1 MNIFGIIKIYID
13 NIVKNSYNAYK
24 AFMLV
29 LFLYFLVNEFTNYD
43 IIIESSKDS
52 NLYFGFPEPAN
63 PNLYGIIEL
72 HNFIMFFI
80 VMIVFFTLITISE
93 VLSNFSVQHLRGV
106 EAYNK
111 VKHIYNINIQHN
123 TTLELFWTAIPFMT
137 LFAIAIPSFA
147 FLYAGELPRDCSLSL
162 KVIAHQWFWSYELTV
177 HLRDNIKPLY
187 LYETISNMDSYEY
200 QAYLKN
206 FHSKNENLNNV
217 STLPIEFKKSNINNF
232 LTHKINIIQNFKILP
247 KLNFLEIFNIDSTIQ
262 NDTTNYLFKLL
273 ESSKLES
280 TISKSV
286 FSNFNDNTKV
296 LDYNDYI
303 NSLTTIKLFDTKLNC
318 KENLFF
324 NKYCNNIERDCS
336 INFESYLQPIA
347 DLKDSA
353 RLLKTTNPVVLP
365 VGTYVKVLITS
376 DDVIHSWALKDLGL
390 KLDAAPGRTNQTT
403 LIIDKLGR
411 YSGQCSE
418 LCGAQHG
425 FMPIE
430 IFCVDR
436 ITFISYFMNESSDF
450 FHIFYKTNFLY
461 YLFELEK
468 QVYSLNQ
475 IVLPDQAIQLFNKE
489 MLSKKSFEYIA
500 KNSWGSFKDELLT
513 QRSIRSL
520 CLTALNNNIKVS
532 NESMEFISKLNL
544 KLDLGFIKNY
554 LKDSSEIHNL
564 SSEKLSYIK
573 SLGLNLDKEFKLIK
587 NSLQNITK

>member
-24 AFMLV
+24 AFMVV

-43 IIIESSKDS
+43 IIIGSSQYS
-52 NLYFGFPEPAN
+52 NLRFGFSEPAN
-63 PNLYGIIEL
+63 PSLYGIIEL

-80 VMIVFFTLITISE
+80 VMIVFFTLLTISE
-93 VLSNFSVQHLRGV
+93 VLSNFSVQHLKGV
-106 EAYNK
+106 EGYNK
-111 VKHIYNINIQHN
+111 VKQIYNINIQHN

-206 FHSKNENLNNV
+206 LYSKNENLKDA
-217 STLPIEFKKSNINNF
+217 SKLPTGLKITNLNNF
-232 LTHKINIIQNFKILP
+232 LNHKTNILQDLEILP
-247 KLNFLEIFNIDSTIQ
+247 RVDLLKSLNIDLSIAKH
-262 NDTTNYLFKLL
+262 TTNYLFKLV
-273 ESSKLES
+273 EFSKS
-280 TISKSV
+280 VFINNNISKSV
-286 FSNFNDNTKV
+286 FGNFNDNTKV
-296 LDYNDYI
+296 LDYNDYL
-303 NSLTTIKLFDTKLNC
+303 NSLTTIKLLDTKLDC

-336 INFESYLQPIA
+336 INFESYLQPIG

-376 DDVIHSWALKDLGL
+376 DDVIHSWALKELGL

-411 YSGQCSE
+411 YTGQCSE

-500 KNSWGSFKDELLT
+500 KNSWGSFKNELLT
-513 QRSIRSL
+513 QKSIISL
-520 CLTALNNNIKVS
+520 YLTALNNNIR
-532 NESMEFISKLNL
+532 N
-544 KLDLGFIKNY
+544 
-554 LKDSSEIHNL
+554 
-564 SSEKLSYIK
+564 
-573 SLGLNLDKEFKLIK
+573 
-587 NSLQNITK
+587 